1 MDADDELL
9 ELRKENWIDM
19 TIFDDDNKPSV
30 DRGSG
35 LVYDPNEVLT
45 HMFDRTAKH
54 VAVIFSYVNNKTNPI
69 EIRQTEGE
77 DLDADDELLKLR
89 KKPGLT

>member
-1 MDADDELL
+1 MAFQHTASLVMTQLIWVYSIDAEDILA
-9 ELRKENWIDM
+9 
-19 TIFDDDNKPSV
+19 F
-30 DRGSG
+30 
-35 LVYDPNEVLT
+35 LT

-54 VAVIFSYVNNKTNPI
+54 VAVTFSYVNDKTNLI
-69 EIRQTEGE
+69 EIRQSEGG